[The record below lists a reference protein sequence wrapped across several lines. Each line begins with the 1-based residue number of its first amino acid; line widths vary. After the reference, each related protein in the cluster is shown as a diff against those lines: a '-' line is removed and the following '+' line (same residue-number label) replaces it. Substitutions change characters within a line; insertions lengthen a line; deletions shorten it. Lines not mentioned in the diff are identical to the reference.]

1 MKPRHNFDAI
11 QAGVFEA
18 FDGAI
23 RNNTSSPTADIL
35 LAIQEGVRLAI
46 DPAIFSSE
54 IKEAITEG
62 TRLAIL
68 ELHGGRQK

>member
-1 MKPRHNFDAI
+1 MNSRHNFDAV

-35 LAIQEGVRLAI
+35 WAIQEGVRLAI
-46 DPAIFSSE
+46 DPAISPSLIQE
-54 IKEAITEG
+54 SITEG

-68 ELHGGRQK
+68 ELQGGKK